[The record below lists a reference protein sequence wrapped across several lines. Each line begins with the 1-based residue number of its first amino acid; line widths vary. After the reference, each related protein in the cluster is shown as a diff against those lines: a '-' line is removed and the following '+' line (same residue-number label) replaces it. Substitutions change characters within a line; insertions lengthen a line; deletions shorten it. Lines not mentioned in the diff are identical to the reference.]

1 LFSNFWTYYLLKEQ
15 LNTDIYSI
23 VRNAILSIEYDKV
36 WWKDIYYKVN
46 TINKQQIK
54 AYIDQ
59 YELQNGE
66 IKVEATTNETEGIKD
81 NNVIKWT
88 LERILTKEQL
98 NKIYEWTYV
107 LWNPDAEITFIEYS
121 DLECPFCKRLHVSGT
136 INQVLSY
143 YSGKVNFVFKH
154 FPLSFHE
161 NAQKEHEAAECV
173 GELGWADKFYTY
185 INEIFKR
192 TKSNWKGFPLNG
204 LRPLAEELWIDGGK
218 FQECLDSWRYADK
231 VKADMQEWIEL
242 FKVSWTP
249 GNILI
254 NNKTGEWDKLPG
266 AYPFDAFKK
275 KINNLLE

>member
-1 LFSNFWTYYLLKEQ
+1 MKIFHLIL
-15 LNTDIYSI
+15 II
-23 VRNAILSIEYDKV
+23 VVVLYA
-36 WWKDIYYKVN
+36 
-46 TINKQQIK
+46 
-54 AYIDQ
+54 
-59 YELQNGE
+59 
-66 IKVEATTNETEGIKD
+66 
-81 NNVIKWT
+81 IKWT
-88 LERILTKEQL
+88 SDRILTKEQL
-98 NKIYEWTYV
+98 SKIYEWTYV

-121 DLECPFCKRLHVSGT
+121 DLECPFCKR
-136 INQVLSY
+136 
-143 YSGKVNFVFKH
+143 
-154 FPLSFHE
+154 
-161 NAQKEHEAAECV
+161 V
-173 GELGWADKFYTY
+173 GELGWTDKFYTY